1 MAATI
6 DMPHRFCPIHQ
17 GTGRMLYIS
26 PNDVKRAMSWG
37 TDKGDTGI
45 EFVNDGNGF
54 TKYRFGKDGKY
65 IYASQSIMLVPL
77 ARLIYM
83 SYGADVPAYSKGDVG
98 ETKWSVIVN
107 LYPAGKPSMVKMI
120 YPTGGRTMMA
130 RKVVEIATCLWKA
143 YYGQEDVKRKLA
155 GEIIMGT
162 ENLCTRYDPM
172 QVAMGHM
179 PPELAEIRNT
189 KINYAMRWIDSAV
202 QKKTKY
208 LLSDSGDIILHLWW
222 LLENEGGH
230 DENH

>member
-6 DMPHRFCPIHQ
+6 SIPYHGCPIHQ

-37 TDKGDTGI
+37 SDKDI
-45 EFVNDGNGF
+45 EFVDDGNGF
-54 TKYRFGKDGKY
+54 AKYRFGKDGKY

-83 SYGADVPAYSKGDVG
+83 SYGADVPENYNGDVG
-98 ETKWSVIVN
+98 GNKWSVIVN

-130 RKVVEIATCLWKA
+130 RKVVEIAACLWKA
-143 YYGQEDVKRKLA
+143 YYGKEDVERKLA

-162 ENLCTRYDPM
+162 ESLCTRYDPA
-172 QVAMGHM
+172 QLVQEHM

-202 QKKTKY
+202 QKKTKF
-208 LLSDSGDIILHLWW
+208 LLSDSGDIILYLWW
-222 LLENEGGH
+222 LSENTEA
-230 DENH
+230 EP

>member
-6 DMPHRFCPIHQ
+6 FLPHHDWTVHQ

-26 PNDVKRAMSWG
+26 PNDIKRAMVWG
-37 TDKGDTGI
+37 TDESREGI

-65 IYASQSIMLVPL
+65 IHVSQSIMLVPL

-83 SYGADVPAYSKGDVG
+83 SYGAGSPEKSKGDVG
-98 ETKWSVIVN
+98 ENKWSVVVN
-107 LYPAGKPSMVKMI
+107 LHPAGKPSMVKMI
-120 YPTGGRTMMA
+120 YPTGGRVMMA

-143 YYGQEDVKRKLA
+143 YYGKEDVKRKLA

-162 ENLCTRYDPM
+162 ENLCTRYDPLA
-172 QVAMGHM
+172 VARGQM
-179 PPELAEIRNT
+179 PPGLAEIRNI
-189 KINYAMRWIDSAV
+189 KINNAMRWIDSAV
-202 QKKTKY
+202 QKKVRF

-222 LLENEGGH
+222 LSENSGAEQ
-230 DENH
+230 

>member
-1 MAATI
+1 
-6 DMPHRFCPIHQ
+6 MPHRFCPIHQ

-26 PNDVKRAMSWG
+26 PNDIKRAMAWG
-37 TDKGDTGI
+37 TDKDNTGI

-54 TKYRFGKDGKY
+54 TRYKFGKDGKY

-83 SYGADVPAYSKGDVG
+83 SYGADAPEYSKCDVG
-98 ETKWSVIVN
+98 ENKWSVIVN
-107 LYPAGKPSMVKMI
+107 LHPAGKPSMVKMI

-143 YYGQEDVKRKLA
+143 YYGNEDVKRKLA

-162 ENLCTRYDPM
+162 ENLCTRYDPLT
-172 QVAMGHM
+172 VERGHM

-202 QKKTKY
+202 QKKTKF

-222 LLENEGGH
+222 LSENAEV
-230 DENH
+230 EP